1 MTPVCGVCPERQ
13 MPGITACGNGEEKT
27 AEDQLREEFHMTK
40 EVLLTLK
47 GLQFDQREE
56 DADQIETVLVGDYYK
71 RNGKHY
77 VIYEEMVE
85 GFTQAT
91 KNRLK
96 FSEHML
102 ELSRSGL
109 VNVHMVF
116 QENKKNLTSYN
127 TPFGQILIGIDTKKI
142 RIEEAEDTVVVDVD
156 YALDINYEFLADC
169 HITVNIASKEGSGF
183 SLDA

>member
-1 MTPVCGVCPERQ
+1 MTQ
-13 MPGITACGNGEEKT
+13 
-27 AEDQLREEFHMTK
+27 

-56 DADQIETVLVGDYYK
+56 NSDEIEMVVVGDYYK

-77 VIYEEMVE
+77 VIYEEITE
-85 GFTQAT
+85 GFSQAT

-96 FSEHML
+96 FSEDMV

-116 QENKKNLTSYN
+116 QENKKNLTNYN
-127 TPFGQILIGIDTKKI
+127 TPFGQILIGIDTRKI
-142 RIEEAEDTVVVDVD
+142 QIEEKPDNIVVNVD
-156 YALDINYEFLADC
+156 YALDINYEFLSDC
-169 HITVNIASKEGSGF
+169 HITVNIDSKQNNSF
-183 SLDA
+183 SLS

>member
-1 MTPVCGVCPERQ
+1 MTQ
-13 MPGITACGNGEEKT
+13 
-27 AEDQLREEFHMTK
+27 

-56 DADQIETVLVGDYYK
+56 ESGQIETVVVGDYYK
-71 RNGKHY
+71 KNDKHY

-85 GFTQAT
+85 GFAQPT

-96 FSEHML
+96 FSDHML

-116 QENKKNLTSYN
+116 QENKKNLTNYN

-142 RIEEAEDTVVVDVD
+142 KIEEEKDSIVVDVE

-169 HITVNIASKEGSGF
+169 HITINIASKENGSF
-183 SLDA
+183 SLDS

>member
-1 MTPVCGVCPERQ
+1 MTQ
-13 MPGITACGNGEEKT
+13 
-27 AEDQLREEFHMTK
+27 
-40 EVLLTLK
+40 EVLLTLR

-56 DADQIETVLVGDYYK
+56 DADKVEIVTVGDYYK

-77 VIYEEMVE
+77 VVYEEVTE
-85 GFTQAT
+85 GFIQPT

-102 ELSRSGL
+102 ELSRNGL

-116 QENKKNLTSYN
+116 QENKKNLTNYN

-142 RIEEAEDTVVVDVD
+142 QIEEHEDNIILDVD
-156 YALDINYEFLADC
+156 YSLDVNYEFLSDC
-169 HITVNIASKEGSGF
+169 HIRIDVCSKENSSF
-183 SLDA
+183 SLS